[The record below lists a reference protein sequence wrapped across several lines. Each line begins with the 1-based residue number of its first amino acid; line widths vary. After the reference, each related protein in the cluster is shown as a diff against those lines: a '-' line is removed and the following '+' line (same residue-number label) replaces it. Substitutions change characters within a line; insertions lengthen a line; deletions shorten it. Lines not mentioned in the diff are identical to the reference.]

1 MLQMPSQL
9 LKIIF
14 METQKKKTYIL
25 GVPASLGLSVNE
37 KNIIRSP
44 SWPPL

>member
-14 METQKKKTYIL
+14 METQKKKINDFTEDTFFEEN
-25 GVPASLGLSVNE
+25 SC
-37 KNIIRSP
+37 IIVF
-44 SWPPL
+44 